1 MDTFEL
7 DANTSTYGV
16 CETTISDGY
25 VVVGKWHFGG
35 SIVNVS
41 LKGEEAAFT
50 CFGNYDIK
58 TLEDFKVAFIDFIQ
72 EELNEERL

>member
-1 MDTFEL
+1 MDTFAL
-7 DANTSTYGV
+7 DTNSRTYGV

-25 VVVGKWHFGG
+25 VVVGKWHLGG
-35 SIVNVS
+35 SLVDVS
-41 LKGEEAAFT
+41 VKGEKPYT

-72 EELNEERL
+72 EEISEGRI

>member
-1 MDTFEL
+1 MNTFEL
-7 DANTSTYGV
+7 ETNTCTYGV

-25 VVVGKWHFGG
+25 VVVGKWNLGA
-35 SIVNVS
+35 STVDIS
-41 LKGEEAAFT
+41 LKGEHPFT

-72 EELNEERL
+72 EELNEGRL